1 MLDQAL
7 ETYGKSKAYPFHMPG
22 HKRRNMGI
30 ADPYQV
36 DITEIHG
43 FDNLHDPQGYLL
55 EAMEH
60 LQNLYGSDHS
70 YLLVGGSTA
79 GNLAAV
85 FAAADQGQELI
96 VGRNSHRSVY
106 NGAYLRRCRLHYLYP
121 RPWAGA
127 SFSGEILPEDVEEAL
142 LRYPESRGVLI
153 TCPTYEGVMSDVGE
167 IAEVCHRHGVPLI
180 VDAAHGAHLGFSPFF
195 PPSPVKEGADL
206 VVMSLHKTLPSLT
219 QTAVLHLRGE
229 RISRE
234 RCEKFLSIFQSSSPS
249 YVLMDSMV
257 KCIRYLE
264 ENKEEAFSRF
274 AGMLT
279 DFYDRA
285 ECLRHLRVRG
295 TRGRDPSKIV
305 ISTAGTGM
313 TGEGLSR
320 WLRETDGLEL
330 EMSASDYALA
340 MTSIMDSPEGFE
352 RLLAALRELDGQM
365 SGPEE
370 TRDSRAME
378 ERTRLQKRQKRNRG
392 SSAAGSGAGAKEE
405 VEQVLELWE
414 AEDSEREEIALEE
427 AGGSVAAGQVAVY
440 PPGIPLIVPGER
452 IGENR
457 ILQIEQALADG
468 LTVNGL
474 KRREGRWYLPAVK
487 RKNMS

>member
-1 MLDQAL
+1 
-7 ETYGKSKAYPFHMPG
+7 
-22 HKRRNMGI
+22 
-30 ADPYQV
+30 
-36 DITEIHG
+36 
-43 FDNLHDPQGYLL
+43 
-55 EAMEH
+55 
-60 LQNLYGSDHS
+60 
-70 YLLVGGSTA
+70 
-79 GNLAAV
+79 
-85 FAAADQGQELI
+85 
-96 VGRNSHRSVY
+96 
-106 NGAYLRRCRLHYLYP
+106 
-121 RPWAGA
+121 
-127 SFSGEILPEDVEEAL
+127 
-142 LRYPESRGVLI
+142 
-153 TCPTYEGVMSDVGE
+153 
-167 IAEVCHRHGVPLI
+167 
-180 VDAAHGAHLGFSPFF
+180 
-195 PPSPVKEGADL
+195 
-206 VVMSLHKTLPSLT
+206 
-219 QTAVLHLRGE
+219 
-229 RISRE
+229 
-234 RCEKFLSIFQSSSPS
+234 
-249 YVLMDSMV
+249 MDSMV

-313 TGEGLSR
+313 TGEELSR
-320 WLRETDGLEL
+320 WLRETDALEL

>member
-274 AGMLT
+274 AGLLT
-279 DFYDRA
+279 DFYDRT
-285 ECLRHLRVRG
+285 ECLRHLRVLG

-313 TGEGLSR
+313 TG
-320 WLRETDGLEL
+320 
-330 EMSASDYALA
+330 
-340 MTSIMDSPEGFE
+340 
-352 RLLAALRELDGQM
+352 
-365 SGPEE
+365 
-370 TRDSRAME
+370 
-378 ERTRLQKRQKRNRG
+378 
-392 SSAAGSGAGAKEE
+392 
-405 VEQVLELWE
+405 
-414 AEDSEREEIALEE
+414 
-427 AGGSVAAGQVAVY
+427 
-440 PPGIPLIVPGER
+440 
-452 IGENR
+452 
-457 ILQIEQALADG
+457 
-468 LTVNGL
+468 
-474 KRREGRWYLPAVK
+474 
-487 RKNMS
+487 

>member
-30 ADPYQV
+30 GDPYQV

-43 FDNLHDPQGYLL
+43 FDDLHDPQGYLL

-60 LQNLYGSDHS
+60 LRRIYGSEHS
-70 YLLVGGSTA
+70 YMLVGGSTA
-79 GNLAAV
+79 GNLAAI
-85 FAAADQGQELI
+85 FAVADQGQELI
-96 VGRNSHRSVY
+96 IGRNSHRSVY
-106 NGAYLRRCRLHYLYP
+106 NGAYLRRYRLHYLYP
-121 RPWAGA
+121 RPYGDAH
-127 SFSGEILPEDVEEAL
+127 FSGEILPEDVEEAL
-142 LRYPESRGVLI
+142 LRYPKSRGVLI
-153 TCPTYEGVMSDVGE
+153 TCPSFEGVMSDVGK
-167 IAEVCHRHGVPLI
+167 IAEVCHRYGVPLI
-180 VDAAHGAHLGFSPFF
+180 VDAAHGAHLGFSSFF

-219 QTAVLHLRGE
+219 QTAVLHLQGD

-234 RCEKFLSIFQSSSPS
+234 RCEKFLRIFQSSSPS

-264 ENKEEAFSRF
+264 EEGEEAFSRF
-274 AGMLT
+274 AGELT

-285 ECLRHLRVRG
+285 ECLRHLRVLG
-295 TRGRDPSKIV
+295 TEGRDPSKIV
-305 ISTAGTGM
+305 ISTVGTGM
-313 TGEGLSR
+313 TGEDLSR
-320 WLRETDGLEL
+320 WLRETDVLEL

-365 SGPEE
+365 GASEGAE
-370 TRDSRAME
+370 DSQTME
-378 ERTRLQKRQKRNRG
+378 ERTGMQKPRERYPDG
-392 SSAAGSGAGAKEE
+392 SPAESG
-405 VEQVLELWE
+405 VEAEDEAEQIMDLWE
-414 AEDSEREEIALEE
+414 AEDSEKEELSLEN
-427 AGGSVAAGQVAVY
+427 AKGAVAAGQVAVY

-452 IGENR
+452 IGEDQLCR
-457 ILQIEQALADG
+457 IEKALADG

-474 KRREGRWYLPAVK
+474 KRREGRWYLLAVK
-487 RKNMS
+487 PRNLS

>member
-274 AGMLT
+274 AGL
-279 DFYDRA
+279 DR
-285 ECLRHLRVRG
+285 
-295 TRGRDPSKIV
+295 K
-305 ISTAGTGM
+305 
-313 TGEGLSR
+313 
-320 WLRETDGLEL
+320 
-330 EMSASDYALA
+330 
-340 MTSIMDSPEGFE
+340 
-352 RLLAALRELDGQM
+352 
-365 SGPEE
+365 
-370 TRDSRAME
+370 
-378 ERTRLQKRQKRNRG
+378 
-392 SSAAGSGAGAKEE
+392 
-405 VEQVLELWE
+405 
-414 AEDSEREEIALEE
+414 
-427 AGGSVAAGQVAVY
+427 SVV
-440 PPGIPLIVPGER
+440 
-452 IGENR
+452 
-457 ILQIEQALADG
+457 
-468 LTVNGL
+468 
-474 KRREGRWYLPAVK
+474 
-487 RKNMS
+487 